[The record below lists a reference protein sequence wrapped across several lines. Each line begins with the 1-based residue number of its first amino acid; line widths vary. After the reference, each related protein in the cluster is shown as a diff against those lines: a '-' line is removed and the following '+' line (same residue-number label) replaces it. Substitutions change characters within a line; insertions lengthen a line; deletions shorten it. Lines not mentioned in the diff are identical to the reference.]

1 MAFWNG
7 LGGTIVRDPSGSA
20 QSINVT
26 KHVIRKTS
34 RLAETTHSGNTA
46 TSFQEVIP
54 HYEWEA
60 EGVWDDANLVDTD
73 LGMEEGDVE
82 TLKFNDGSS
91 TKFVTLTGTTIE
103 SIEEVEDVV
112 NDVIRWT
119 MRGKG
124 GTITRQVT

>member
-1 MAFWNG
+1 MAYWNG
-7 LGGTIVRDPSGSA
+7 LGG
-20 QSINVT
+20 SILRGAFEIEVT
-26 KHVIRKTS
+26 KHVVRKTA

-60 EGVWDDANLVDTD
+60 EGVFDDTALIDTD
-73 LGMEEGDVE
+73 GGLIEGDVV
-82 TLKFNDGSS
+82 TITFTDGGSGK
-91 TKFVTLTGTTIE
+91 TVVLTNTTVE

-119 MRGKG
+119 ARGKG
-124 GTITRQVT
+124 GTITRQAT

>member
-1 MAFWNG
+1 MAYWNG
-7 LGGTIVRDPSGSA
+7 LGG
-20 QSINVT
+20 SILRGASSIAVT
-26 KHVIRKTS
+26 KHVVRKTS
-34 RLAETTHSGNTA
+34 RLAETTNSGNTA

-60 EGVWDDANLVDTD
+60 EGVWDDTVLIDTD
-73 LGMEEGDVE
+73 QGLVEGDVV
-82 TLKFNDGSS
+82 TITFNDGGS
-91 TKFVTLTGTTIE
+91 TKTVVLTNTTVE

-119 MRGKG
+119 ARGKG